1 MNHRNNDHFLLFSFH
16 SLLSPLSIFHSVHI
30 LFLSHSF
37 LELLHEEFSPSRKE
51 QVFDAV
57 FPDFP
62 DSRRRQFCRA
72 SSFAR
77 WRLVFLFEFFSLYLF
92 GVADLKRVL
101 STGGA
106 NLLTQEL
113 GWVFPVHTPSPSLIM
128 QPEERRRAKW
138 KSTAGGLPCQIK
150 MRQHTQPRCTYMA
163 AVGWTMSSSTSVSV
177 SLAERRFKNGWKV
190 QTVPLFELEGL
201 NQKLE
206 TKYHRPLHV

>member
-1 MNHRNNDHFLLFSFH
+1 MITFSF
-16 SLLSPLSIFHSVHI
+16 SLSPFSLSLSFT
-30 LFLSHSF
+30 LFTFCLSHSF

-57 FPDFP
+57 FSDFS
-62 DSRRRQFCRA
+62 DSRRRQFCLA
-72 SSFAR
+72 SSFAG
-77 WRLVFLFEFFSLYLF
+77 WRLVFLSEFFSLYLF

-113 GWVFPVHTPSPSLIM
+113 GWVFPVYAPSPSLIM

-138 KSTAGGLPCQIK
+138 KSTAGGLNCQIK

-163 AVGWTMSSSTSVSV
+163 WFLQQQSCLVNRGNYYPPP
-177 SLAERRFKNGWKV
+177 KPGKV
-190 QTVPLFELEGL
+190 LF
-201 NQKLE
+201 
-206 TKYHRPLHV
+206 RA